1 MKLISTEEIA
11 QTDYRSMPPIDSSY
25 HFGRRN
31 PATGVLIF
39 RDRPT
44 IVFLT
49 VCTLH
54 RVSTLTEQI
63 YHDALVQ
70 AWTEADAWLVG
81 AYLIMPDHIHLFCAP
96 KNEEIAIER
105 WIAFWKRQFRRS
117 CGASALRFQSRG
129 FHHRLRRDENYHQK
143 WEYVRANPVRAG
155 LVKIPE
161 EWQYQGVLNH
171 LPWYGPAQ
179 TQIRRLDGVSPHQQ
193 AAGCN
198 DVTF

>member
-1 MKLISTEEIA
+1 LFVLIARYPTNAGGARLCRADELISTEEIA
-11 QTDYRSMPPIDSSY
+11 QTDYRSMPPIDSG
-25 HFGRRN
+25 HHCGRHN
-31 PATGVLIF
+31 PATAVLIF
-39 RDRPT
+39 RGRPT

-70 AWTEADAWLVG
+70 AWIEADAWLVG

-105 WIAFWKRQFRRS
+105 WIAFWKRHFRRS
-117 CGASALRFQSRG
+117 CGASAPRFQSRG
-129 FHHRLRRDENYHQK
+129 FHHRLRSDENYHQK

-155 LVKIPE
+155 LVKVAE

-171 LPWYGPAQ
+171 LPW
-179 TQIRRLDGVSPHQQ
+179 
-193 AAGCN
+193 
-198 DVTF
+198 